1 MLEEE
6 DALSPIAESDAELD
20 AASTASDFLGD
31 EQSTSEAE
39 QSAPGRSHDAG
50 IPAAVPT
57 NGTDNRHTPTS
68 GGAVDSLEQI
78 LADLDRG
85 KADSQSSASSDKDE
99 IAESESLSE
108 AESEA
113 SDQSLDE
120 DAMLARMVKAHAR
133 VSKPSVKL
141 PRKPVTEKI
150 ADTNGEVA
158 VSRQP
163 EPASE
168 GPNDIAAEDAVSVSD
183 AGHQIHPS
191 SMAQSKDDEAK
202 EPVGEKPEKAPDDRR
217 PSKAPKSRKDKRK
230 AKEAAASEKGLMC
243 TVCRAHFDTRN
254 QLFKHISER
263 GHAQLKA

>member
-6 DALSPIAESDAELD
+6 DVLSPIAESDGELD
-20 AASTASDFLGD
+20 IPSTDKNSLD
-31 EQSTSEAE
+31 EHSASEAE
-39 QSAPGRSHDAG
+39 QSASGRSDDDI

-57 NGTDNRHTPTS
+57 NDTDSRHKPSS

-85 KADSQSSASSDKDE
+85 KADVQRSASGHEDE

-113 SDQSLDE
+113 SDESLDE

-133 VSKPSVKL
+133 VSKPSVK
-141 PRKPVTEKI
+141 PRRNPVTQEV
-150 ADTNGEVA
+150 DNTNGKVA

-168 GPNDIAAEDAVSVSD
+168 GPDDIAAKDAVSVND
-183 AGHQIHPS
+183 AGREVYPS
-191 SMAQSKDDEAK
+191 SMAQSKGDAAE
-202 EPVGEKPEKAPDDRR
+202 EPVGEEPQQAPDDRK

-243 TVCRAHFDTRN
+243 TVCRAQFDTRN

-263 GHAQLKA
+263 GHAHLKA